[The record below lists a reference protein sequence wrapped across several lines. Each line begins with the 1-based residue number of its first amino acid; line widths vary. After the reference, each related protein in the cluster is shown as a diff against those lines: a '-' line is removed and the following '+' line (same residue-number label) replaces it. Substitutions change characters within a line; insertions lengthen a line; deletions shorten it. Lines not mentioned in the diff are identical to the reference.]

1 MASMDKFAPR
11 DSGVRDP
18 RDNKK
23 KNGMFS
29 NPPRYL
35 KFGGPRGN
43 GVAMD
48 QSGSTKPD
56 LSPGTSS
63 VGPISDRG
71 KGRR

>member
-11 DSGVRDP
+11 DSGVRNPTDS
-18 RDNKK
+18 KK
-23 KNGMFS
+23 KNGMFN

-35 KFGGPRGN
+35 KFGGARGN

-48 QSGSTKPD
+48 QSGSVRPD
-56 LSPGTSS
+56 LSASSTS

-71 KGRR
+71 RGRR